1 MVVTDL
7 LTVVSRAQVLSVHL
21 PLTTETR
28 DDVVLSPHVAG
39 LTTAAQKRVVSAIA
53 ADVETVLAGG
63 TPVNAVTTVR
73 TAT

>member
-1 MVVTDL
+1 
-7 LTVVSRAQVLSVHL
+7 
-21 PLTTETR
+21 
-28 DDVVLSPHVAG
+28 VLSPHVAG
-39 LTTAAQKRVVSAIA
+39 LTTAAQERVVSAIA